1 MKKLNFMK
9 KYRFIDSGESFVLG
23 GQINLQVLADENLV
37 SQLLEAGIIEEE
49 WKLSMDDI
57 VEHLYNRIN
66 CDVYMFLE
74 NLEKVN
80 KKALFILL
88 LKEAALVLDNE
99 YDGHI
104 KYADELWGVSLVN
117 YTPFLMTKEPGLILN
132 TNFTKIA
139 AFRCKEDAEAAVEVL
154 KPLIDELK

>member
-1 MKKLNFMK
+1 MK
-9 KYRFIDSGESFVLG
+9 KYRFINSEESFEIGDHITLSA
-23 GQINLQVLADENLV
+23 LADENLV
-37 SQLLEAGIIEEE
+37 AQLLEAGAIEEE
-49 WKLSMDDI
+49 WQLSMEDI
-57 VEHLYNRIN
+57 VEHLDNRIN
-66 CDVYMFLE
+66 CDVNVFLE

-104 KYADELWGVSLVN
+104 KYADELWGVSMVN
-117 YTPFLMTKEPGLILN
+117 YKPFLMTQEPGLILN
-132 TNFTKIA
+132 TDFTKMA

-154 KPLIDELK
+154 KPLIDKLK

>member
-1 MKKLNFMK
+1 MK
-9 KYRFIDSGESFVLG
+9 KYRFINSEESFEIG
-23 GQINLQVLADENLV
+23 DHINLSVLADENLV
-37 SQLLEAGIIEEE
+37 AQLLEAGAIEEE

-57 VEHLYNRIN
+57 VEHLDNRIN
-66 CDVYMFLE
+66 CDVHVFLE

-104 KYADELWGVSLVN
+104 KYADELWGVSMAT
-117 YTPFLMTKEPGLILN
+117 YKPFLMTEDTNLILN
-132 TNFTKIA
+132 TDFTKMA
-139 AFRCKEDAEAAVEVL
+139 AFRCKEDAEAAIEVL
-154 KPLIDELK
+154 KPLIDKLK

>member
-1 MKKLNFMK
+1 MK
-9 KYRFIDSGESFVLG
+9 KYRFINSGESFEIGDHITLSA
-23 GQINLQVLADENLV
+23 LADENLV
-37 SQLLEAGIIEEE
+37 AQLLEAGAIEEE
-49 WKLSMDDI
+49 WKLSMEDI

-66 CDVYMFLE
+66 CDVNVFLE

-104 KYADELWGVSLVN
+104 KYADELWGVSTVT
-117 YTPFLMTKEPGLILN
+117 YKPFLMTQEPGLILN
-132 TNFTKIA
+132 TDFTKMA

-154 KPLIDELK
+154 KPLIDKLK

>member
-1 MKKLNFMK
+1 MK
-9 KYRFIDSGESFVLG
+9 KYHFIDSEEPFEIGD
-23 GQINLQVLADENLV
+23 QINLQVLADENLV
-37 SQLLEAGIIEEE
+37 AQLLEAGVIEEE

-57 VEHLYNRIN
+57 VEHLDNRIN
-66 CDVYMFLE
+66 CDVHMFLE

-104 KYADELWGVSLVN
+104 KYADELWGVSMST
-117 YTPFLMTKEPGLILN
+117 YEPFLMTQEPGLILN
-132 TNFTKIA
+132 TNFTKMA
-139 AFRCKEDAEAAVEVL
+139 AFRCKEDAEAAIEVL
-154 KPLIDELK
+154 EPIINTLR